1 MDQSRRLIHGEV
13 QPGYKLGLGD
23 SPSFIS
29 ALLRYTAGLEV
40 APLGLSEVVSE
51 PRLRRSPA
59 AEAVFRSRSSKYKKE
74 APVEKRDKLYREIKV
89 MSLFPS
95 IYGKE
100 THIDASY

>member
-1 MDQSRRLIHGEV
+1 MNRSREVKFGEYRPDYAV
-13 QPGYKLGLGD
+13 GMTEPT
-23 SPSFIS
+23 PFIA
-29 ALLRYTAGLEV
+29 ALFRHTAGITD
-40 APLGLSEVVSE
+40 APMGLSEVVTE

-59 AEAVFRSRSSKYKKE
+59 AEAVFRSRSRKYQK
-74 APVEKRDKLYREIKV
+74 APPVEARHKLYRDIKL

>member
-59 AEAVFRSRSSKYKKE
+59 AEAVFRSRSSHGFSAITTSAASDCT
-74 APVEKRDKLYREIKV
+74 APVRML
-89 MSLFPS
+89 
-95 IYGKE
+95 
-100 THIDASY
+100 